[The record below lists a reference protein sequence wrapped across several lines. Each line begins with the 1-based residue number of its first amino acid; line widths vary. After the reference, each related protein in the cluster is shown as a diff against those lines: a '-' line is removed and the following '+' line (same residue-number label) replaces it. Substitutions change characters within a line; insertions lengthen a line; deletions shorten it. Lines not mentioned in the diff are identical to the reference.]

1 LETEKKER
9 KKPYVKPQVL
19 LVPLRAEE
27 AVLGFCKN
35 GSSAGPLRVGCVGV
49 SPCRTGGS

>member
-27 AVLGFCKN
+27 AVLGFCKTN
-35 GSSAGPLRVGCVGV
+35 LSSGPLRAGCQGV
-49 SPCRTGGS
+49 APCRTGGS